1 MDNNALTHHGILG
14 MKWGRRRYQNKDGS
28 LTNAGRKR
36 YNKDSES
43 SDNKESKLSK
53 RFKNKQPQPE
63 ETLEEK
69 KARLLKSTDAAELYK
84 NRDILSTQ
92 EIKERLDRIDT
103 EKRLSNTAAS
113 SKKSGMDKVE
123 SVVKTF
129 KRLDDMYRT
138 IDNSAVGKL
147 VKDKLMGKAAER
159 MGLED
164 VWKNRDALSDEVLTK
179 ALKRANTEKSIK
191 KILDDAA
198 EIERKKAQKEVEEYN
213 AKQEAKRREEEI
225 RNSGVYHMKFGKDTS
240 ADINRGE
247 VIIAGLLESKTG
259 R

>member
-1 MDNNALTHHGILG
+1 
-14 MKWGRRRYQNKDGS
+14 
-28 LTNAGRKR
+28 
-36 YNKDSES
+36 
-43 SDNKESKLSK
+43 
-53 RFKNKQPQPE
+53 
-63 ETLEEK
+63 
-69 KARLLKSTDAAELYK
+69 
-84 NRDILSTQ
+84 
-92 EIKERLDRIDT
+92 
-103 EKRLSNTAAS
+103 
-113 SKKSGMDKVE
+113 MDKVE

-198 EIERKKAQKEVEEYN
+198 EIERKETLKKAQQEVEEYN